1 MKRIFQYGFALAL
14 AACSFAA
21 CSDDDTGENG
31 VKTDVTLSPS
41 TSLTGVS
48 FSANTLNVSN
58 NGIYPSASIAVK
70 KADGSALSGVTLQ
83 VELSNNSASEEWCQ
97 IEPKN
102 NALQFTVQP
111 YEGGEAARSIDVR
124 LTGSGNGV
132 SINPFTFK
140 VVQAPTPKRAEAHI
154 LDFSIQEQT
163 QPAEIDYEK
172 MTITVNVPFGNRRHG
187 TDARNRDFGRSQ
199 RVAGQ
204 RRGAGL
210 LPAGEIHRDGRR
222 RNHQAGI
229 PGRRGGRGGEEP

>member
-111 YEGGEAARSIDVR
+111 YEGG
-124 LTGSGNGV
+124 
-132 SINPFTFK
+132 
-140 VVQAPTPKRAEAHI
+140 
-154 LDFSIQEQT
+154 
-163 QPAEIDYEK
+163 
-172 MTITVNVPFGNRRHG
+172 
-187 TDARNRDFGRSQ
+187 
-199 RVAGQ
+199 
-204 RRGAGL
+204 
-210 LPAGEIHRDGRR
+210 
-222 RNHQAGI
+222 
-229 PGRRGGRGGEEP
+229 